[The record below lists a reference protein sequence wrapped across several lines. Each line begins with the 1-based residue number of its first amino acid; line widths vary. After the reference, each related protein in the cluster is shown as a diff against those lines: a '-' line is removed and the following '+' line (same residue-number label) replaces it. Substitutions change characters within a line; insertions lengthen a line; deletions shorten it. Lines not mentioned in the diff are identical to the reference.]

1 MTYEELRKA
10 NEAIHLV
17 DIKGKMYAPVSE
29 RVKAF
34 RTVFPNGS
42 IHTEI
47 VSNENGVCVVKA
59 SVYGNERFVE
69 YEGYGNSF
77 DYKGLLATGYAY
89 EREGGSYINK
99 TSYIENCE
107 TSAVGRALGF
117 AGFGIDTDV
126 ASAEEVTNADL
137 NNDAKQKISDP
148 TRRAIIAR
156 CMEDEVP
163 LQTVL
168 KCAKISDL
176 SDMTN
181 EQHARLMDKWEL
193 IKAAVKGG
201 KE

>member
-10 NEAIHLV
+10 NETIKLV

-34 RTVFPNGS
+34 RMAYPTGR
-42 IHTEI
+42 IETEI
-47 VSNENGVCVVKA
+47 LGNENGVCVI
-59 SVYGNERFVE
+59 R
-69 YEGYGNSF
+69 
-77 DYKGLLATGYAY
+77 ATVAVGDMVLGTGTAY
-89 EREGGSYINK
+89 EREGGTYINK

-117 AGFGIDTDV
+117 AGFGIDTDI
-126 ASAEEVTNADL
+126 ASAEELTNADL

>member
-34 RTVFPNGS
+34 RMAFPMGW
-42 IHTEI
+42 IRTDL
-47 VSNENGVCVVKA
+47 VSNEDGVCVI
-59 SVYGNERFVE
+59 R
-69 YEGYGNSF
+69 
-77 DYKGLLATGYAY
+77 ATVGIGETILGTGTAY
-89 EREGGSYINK
+89 EREGGTYINK

-137 NNDAKQKISDP
+137 NNDAKQKISEP

-156 CMEDEVP
+156 CMTDEIP

-176 SDMTN
+176 ADMTN
-181 EQHARLMDKWEL
+181 EQHARLMDKWDV
-193 IKAAVKGG
+193 IRNAVASKGG
-201 KE
+201 KNE

>member
-34 RTVFPNGS
+34 RMAFPMGW
-42 IHTEI
+42 IRTEI
-47 VSNENGVCVVKA
+47 VSNEGGVCVMQATV
-59 SVYGNERFVE
+59 GIGDTEL
-69 YEGYGNSF
+69 G
-77 DYKGLLATGYAY
+77 TGYAF
-89 EREGGSYINK
+89 EKESGSYINK